1 MSSSSKGYFARVM
14 GTMWRHKRTSALS
27 MGARG
32 LWVSMLSW
40 SADQMSDGLVE
51 AHAMEMI
58 FRGKVDK
65 KLVDE
70 LIAAQ
75 VIAKAEEGWQ
85 LRDWDQHNITRAKY
99 ETQLKQG
106 NERVSKSRARTGES
120 VTKKAETLN
129 ETPPVTRYKPVTFA
143 DGNAFPSD
151 QDQDQEQEQDS
162 LGVRGERAPEVP
174 VSSSTSPTAHA
185 ELVRQAWVAEF
196 KSRGLAVDRRLHALT
211 DTEFVKFADGV
222 TLELFKAN
230 IARWF
235 ADPAMVD
242 AGYPVGWFMSRPN
255 QWGPKA
261 KATTRDGGEDRQ
273 RPSQTKVPSWMGGQ
287 P

>member
-1 MSSSSKGYFARVM
+1 MSGSSKGYFARVM

-32 LWVSMLSW
+32 LWVTMLSW

-75 VIAKAEEGWQ
+75 VIARAEEGWQ

-106 NERVSKSRARTGES
+106 SERVNKSRARSGES
-120 VTKKAETLN
+120 VTKQSETPN
-129 ETPPVTRYKPVTFA
+129 ETPPVTRYKPVTFG

-151 QDQDQEQEQDS
+151 QEQEQEQEQDR
-162 LGVRGERAPEVP
+162 LERRERARVEGTDHALRQTC
-174 VSSSTSPTAHA
+174 STLVDVWKSAGKSHDPSFANQAALRRLADALPDEAALRAAASAYLRSEDEYVVKAGHPLALFSKQWSRYVETRGPNVRPNAAYQNRTMTGA
-185 ELVRQAWVAEF
+185 EL
-196 KSRGLAVDRRLHALT
+196 
-211 DTEFVKFADGV
+211 FA
-222 TLELFKAN
+222 T
-230 IARWF
+230 
-235 ADPAMVD
+235 
-242 AGYPVGWFMSRPN
+242 
-255 QWGPKA
+255 
-261 KATTRDGGEDRQ
+261 
-273 RPSQTKVPSWMGGQ
+273 GGQ
-287 P
+287 